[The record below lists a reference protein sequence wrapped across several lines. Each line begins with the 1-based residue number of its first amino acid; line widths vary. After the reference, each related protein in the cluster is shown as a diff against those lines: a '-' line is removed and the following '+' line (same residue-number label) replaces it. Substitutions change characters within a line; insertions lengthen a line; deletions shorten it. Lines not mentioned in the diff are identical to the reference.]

1 MFFYHL
7 FIQLSFSYLGTLTF
21 GLFINMPKKALHTSS
36 LIGMLGWLLYWSI
49 YRLALG
55 SILAN
60 FLAALL
66 VGLLGIFCS
75 IKKKMT
81 TTMFSTG
88 LVPLVPGASGYQAL
102 AAFINAQTTV
112 AVSKT
117 IHVAMVAG
125 AIALGYVTAQVIADV
140 FYQKKRPR

>member
-7 FIQLSFSYLGTLTF
+7 LIQLVFSYFGTFTF
-21 GLFINMPKKALHTSS
+21 GLFINMPKKALNTSS
-36 LIGMLGWLLYWSI
+36 LIGMVGWLLYWTI
-49 YRLALG
+49 FNLGLG

-66 VGLLGIFCS
+66 VGLLGIFYS
-75 IKKKMT
+75 LKKRMP

-102 AAFINAQTTV
+102 VAFINAQTTV

-125 AIALGYVTAQVIADV
+125 AIALGYITAQVFADI
-140 FYQKKRPR
+140 FYRRS